1 MIRRRKQVSATL
13 LTFLSHSDFECC
25 LLSPPHVLSSGLPS
39 ARGPPEALVQNH
51 GETLAVNCELLALP
65 DPAAWVPDEKSRKG
79 CPGPGSQEAM
89 LQRPRALRLPSHP
102 RIPTRCARNRSTGQP
117 AWPVEVTVSFRVR
130 GLRFLSSLGPAGGR
144 DSRMGPVIFLL
155 FLVVIIYYLFCL
167 FCLFAVM
174 GLM

>member
-25 LLSPPHVLSSGLPS
+25 LLSPPHVPSSGLPS

-102 RIPTRCARNRSTGQP
+102 LCSEPEHRP
-117 AWPVEVTVSFRVR
+117 ACLAS
-130 GLRFLSSLGPAGGR
+130 GGDGFLSRPWSAFPVVSGPR
-144 DSRMGPVIFLL
+144 WRT
-155 FLVVIIYYLFCL
+155 
-167 FCLFAVM
+167 
-174 GLM
+174 